1 MNIQGHNVSVGGQQ
15 VIHQVEGG
23 PEGRDDEEEGN
34 VCVGGTQ
41 VIHKYASPA
50 NEWDSEVNRHIQHK
64 VWTTV
69 CSVVKEHVLKH
80 PVTIIIGSPGEG
92 KTTTGYMVMEDF
104 LKKRW
109 HTFIPKTPQEYF
121 SHKMVGRTIVLL
133 NDIFGVFEYDEFGL
147 KGWLRAFDDIRSH
160 DIKSSEV
167 NAVETNSVK
176 YIIVSRDYI
185 WREAE
190 YKLGKFIN
198 NIFQKVNI
206 IDINSSVEAKLKLDD
221 KLQIINA
228 MTSKYGVELS
238 KDAIERI
245 VTVPSLHGFPH
256 CAELMFTLQ
265 ETIEDAE
272 AFMREPLIFLKET
285 IKQLCDDAVKRHVF
299 CLLLKQGGDMLLYKT
314 TEQLQDAGK
323 GLFPDHMMG
332 VVDVH
337 AFQRTCKVLEG
348 PYLQREE
355 DRIKFSHPSVLH
367 SVAVNLGCDYPELLI
382 KHCDMSV
389 LKDILRHGNE
399 PDEKH
404 VDVTDTILPIVI
416 DRFAKELSQG
426 SMKQVLSHVLLQWEE
441 FVVNL
446 LDCSE
451 IPNDLPELVDAAT
464 GESCLYLASSNK
476 KNVFLKALLRRFRIS
491 EVNLVNALFGCCEF
505 GNSNGASYLLSS
517 NQNNL
522 SNVRNNK
529 GETFLI
535 AAARNRHTD
544 VCRVVLTYQSI
555 DWRNLHGD
563 SAMHLAAEQGNTELI
578 KLLIDRVNDVDQN
591 NNKMETALHKAL
603 LGGHLATSKDLLRKG
618 ADFTKTES
626 MGLTALHC
634 ACYTG
639 LSEIVEILVEKGCNL
654 SAKDKRGSHA
664 IHKAA
669 ERGHTEVVE
678 FLHKTGCSVHTSNNA
693 GVTCL
698 HLASYNGHIDTVK
711 CLLRLGCDIDARSRI
726 GYTPLMHA
734 AAGSQLE
741 VLETLVDQ
749 GADINAVD
757 ILGHTPFIISIYL
770 FCPDAALFLLHRG
783 ADTSLKMDLSFS
795 KGLEFL
801 QLVSPDGRFRNVVLC
816 LLQISKMMERFLPQ
830 TTMSALVL
838 SVLTGQKNIMVN
850 ILGQGEDPFVT
861 ILGGNL
867 LHFCCE
873 IPNRVDV
880 TYRLTMGTLSLL
892 SLGWP
897 KVPITTILK
906 PLCAPDVAEELIQRG
921 VDVNAFN
928 SDGFA
933 PLHLAAENGYVGMLK
948 VLLDS
953 NNCFINPRSHKD
965 RSTPLHV
972 AVKSNHTDAVKLL
985 LRHECD
991 VNSKDVAGRSPVH
1004 LACETGNT
1012 TVLKDLLS
1020 KGGDANIQD
1029 QKGNTPLHYAAW
1041 RGRRSCALYLMN
1053 TANLLD
1059 MQNRYSFRAVDY
1071 AYARCNIPTGKVLE
1085 EHFPPLSR
1093 VRRCKLQILRVVCA
1107 NPIVDFILNN
1117 PLKTICIILL
1127 VSSIIGL
1134 VLLL

>member
-50 NEWDSEVNRHIQHK
+50 NEWDNEVNRHSQHK

-92 KTTTGYMVMEDF
+92 KTTTGYMVMDDF

-133 NDIFGVFEYDEFGL
+133 NDIFGVFEYDEFCL
-147 KGWLRAFDDIRSH
+147 KGWLQAFDDIRSH
-160 DIKSSEV
+160 DFKSSDV
-167 NAVETNSVK
+167 NAVKTNSVK

-206 IDINSSVEAKLKLDD
+206 IDINSSVEAMLKLED

-238 KDAIERI
+238 KDVIERI
-245 VTVPSLHGFPH
+245 ITVPSPHGFPH

-265 ETIEDAE
+265 ETREDAE

-314 TEQLQDAGK
+314 TKQLQDAGK

-332 VVDVH
+332 AVDVH
-337 AFQRTCKVLEG
+337 TFQRTCKVLEG

-382 KHCDMSV
+382 NHCDMSV

-426 SMKQVLSHVLLQWEE
+426 SMKQVLSHVLLQWKE

-446 LDCSE
+446 LNCSE
-451 IPNDLPELVDAAT
+451 ISNDLPEQVDAAT

-476 KNVFLKALLRRFRIS
+476 KNVFLEALLGRFRIS
-491 EVNLVNALFGCCEF
+491 KVNLVNALFGCCEF

-517 NQNNL
+517 NQNSL
-522 SNVRNNK
+522 SNVRNK
-529 GETFLI
+529 EGETFLI

-578 KLLIDRVNDVDQN
+578 KLLIDRVKDVDQN

-603 LGGHLATSKDLLRKG
+603 LGGHLETSKELLRKG

-626 MGLTALHC
+626 MALTALHC

-639 LSEIVEILVEKGCNL
+639 LSDIVEILVEKGCNL
-654 SAKDKRGSHA
+654 SAKNKRGSHA
-664 IHKAA
+664 IFKAA

-678 FLHKTGCSVHTSNNA
+678 LLHKTGCSVHTSNNA

-698 HLASYNGHIDTVK
+698 HLASQNGHIDTVK
-711 CLLRLGCDIDARSRI
+711 CLLKLGCDIDARSQV
-726 GYTPLMHA
+726 GNTPLIQA
-734 AAGSQLE
+734 AIGSQLE
-741 VLETLVDQ
+741 VLKTLVDH
-749 GADINAVD
+749 GADIHAMDV
-757 ILGHTPFIISIYL
+757 LGRTPFIISIL
-770 FCPDAALFLLHRG
+770 FFCPDAAVFLLHRG
-783 ADTSLKMDLSFS
+783 ADTRLKMELSFP
-795 KGLEFL
+795 KCLEFL
-801 QLVSPDGRFRNVVLC
+801 QLEAPDGRFRNVLLC

-830 TTMSALVL
+830 TTISALAL
-838 SVLTGQKNIMVN
+838 SVFTGQKNIMVN
-850 ILGQGEDPFVT
+850 ILDQGEDPFVT
-861 ILGGNL
+861 IVGGNL
-867 LHFCCE
+867 LHCCCE
-873 IPNRVDV
+873 NPNMVE
-880 TYRLTMGTLSLL
+880 TYGLIMDMLSLL
-892 SLGWP
+892 SLDSV
-897 KVPITTILK
+897 KVPTITILK
-906 PLCAPDVAEELIQRG
+906 HSCAPDVAEELIQRG

-928 SDGFA
+928 SDGVA
-933 PLHLAAENGYVGMLK
+933 PLHLAAKHGHVGMLK

-1012 TVLKDLLS
+1012 TVLKDLMS

-1041 RGRRSCALYLMN
+1041 RGRLFCALYLMN

-1059 MQNRYSFRAVDY
+1059 MQNKYSFRAVDY
-1071 AYARCNIPTGKVLE
+1071 AYARCNILTGKVLE
-1085 EHFPPLSR
+1085 AHFPPLSR
-1093 VRRCKLQILRVVCA
+1093 VRRCKLQILKVVCA
-1107 NPIVDFILNN
+1107 NLFVELILNE
-1117 PLKTICIILL
+1117 PLMTISIILY
-1127 VSSIIGL
+1127 
-1134 VLLL
+1134 VLSFIPLLYYQ

>member
-1 MNIQGHNVSVGGQQ
+1 MSQMNIQGHNVSVGGQQ
-15 VIHQVEGG
+15 VIHQVEGESEG
-23 PEGRDDEEEGN
+23 PDGEEEGN

-50 NEWDSEVNRHIQHK
+50 NEWDSEVNRHSQQK

-92 KTTTGYMVMEDF
+92 KTTTGYLVMDDL

-109 HTFIPKTPQEYF
+109 HTFIPKKPQEYF
-121 SHKMVGRTIVLL
+121 SHKMVGQTIVLL
-133 NDIFGVFEYDEFGL
+133 NDIFGVFEYDEFCL
-147 KGWLRAFDDIRSH
+147 KEWLQVFDDIRSH
-160 DIKSSEV
+160 DIKSSDV
-167 NAVETNSVK
+167 NAAKTNSVK

-206 IDINSSVEAKLKLDD
+206 IDINSSVEAKLKLED

-238 KDAIERI
+238 KDVIERI
-245 VTVPSLHGFPH
+245 IKVPSPHGFPH

-265 ETIEDAE
+265 ETRDDAE

-337 AFQRTCKVLEG
+337 TFQRTCKVLEG

-404 VDVTDTILPIVI
+404 VDVTDTILPTVV

-426 SMKQVLSHVLLQWEE
+426 SMKQVLSHVLLQWKE

-446 LDCSE
+446 LNCSE
-451 IPNDLPELVDAAT
+451 IPNDLPEQVDAAT

-476 KNVFLKALLRRFRIS
+476 KNVFLEALLRRFRIS
-491 EVNLVNALFGCCEF
+491 KVNLVNAMFGCCEF

-522 SNVRNNK
+522 SNVRNK
-529 GETFLI
+529 GDETFLI

-578 KLLIDRVNDVDQN
+578 KLLIDRVKDVDQN
-591 NNKMETALHKAL
+591 NDKMETALHKAL
-603 LGGHLATSKDLLRKG
+603 LGGHLETSKELLQKG
-618 ADFTKTES
+618 ADFSKTES

-639 LSEIVEILVEKGCNL
+639 LSEIVEILVEKGCDL
-654 SAKDKRGSHA
+654 SAKNKRGSHA
-664 IHKAA
+664 ILKAA
-669 ERGHTEVVE
+669 ESGHTEVVE
-678 FLHKTGCSVHTSNNA
+678 FLHNTGCSVHTSNNA

-698 HLASYNGHIDTVK
+698 HLASQNGHIDTVK
-711 CLLRLGCDIDARSRI
+711 FLLRLGCDIDARSQV
-726 GYTPLMHA
+726 GYTPLMQA
-734 AAGSQLE
+734 VIGGQLE
-741 VLETLVDQ
+741 VLKTLVDH
-749 GADINAVD
+749 GADINAMD
-757 ILGHTPFIISIYL
+757 IMGRTPFIISICV
-770 FCPDAALFLLHRG
+770 FCPDAALLLLHRG
-783 ADTSLKMDLSFS
+783 ADTRLKVELSFP
-795 KGLEFL
+795 KCLECF
-801 QLVSPDGRFRNVVLC
+801 QLEAPDERYRNVLLC
-816 LLQISKMMERFLPQ
+816 LLQISKIMERFLPR
-830 TTMSALVL
+830 TTMSALAL
-838 SVLTGQKNIMVN
+838 SVMTGQKNIMVN
-850 ILGQGEDPFVT
+850 ILDQGEDPFVT
-861 ILGGNL
+861 IWGGNL
-867 LHFCCE
+867 LHYCCDN
-873 IPNRVDV
+873 PNMVEVCVIGKRSRQPLDSAK
-880 TYRLTMGTLSLL
+880 G
-892 SLGWP
+892 P
-897 KVPITTILK
+897 TICILNH
-906 PLCAPDVAEELIQRG
+906 PCAEELIERG

-928 SDGFA
+928 SNGFA

-972 AVKSNHTDAVKLL
+972 AVKNDHTDAVKLL

-1012 TVLKDLLS
+1012 TVLKHLLS

-1041 RGRRSCALYLMN
+1041 RGRLFCAMYLMN

-1071 AYARCNIPTGKVLE
+1071 AYTRCNILTGKVLE

-1093 VRRCKLQILRVVCA
+1093 VRRCKLQILKVVCA
-1107 NPIVDFILNN
+1107 NPIVDFILNK

-1127 VSSIIGL
+1127 VLSIIGL